1 MAHMPRIPPS
11 ILALG
16 ILIANA
22 GDLAAQ
28 GLPGGATSLSETH
41 GAWTVAC
48 RTAEG
53 AVRC

>member
-1 MAHMPRIPPS
+1 MAHMPKLSTS

-16 ILIANA
+16 ILVANA

-48 RTAEG
+48 RTAVG